1 MDGSMVD
8 GSMVNG
14 GMVDGSMMRRGMVC
28 RLIMRF
34 AGVLDIG
41 DIAGVSIINVVVHC
55 LEATIRK
62 LDMVLALSGIA
73 IAALASAKVEAVL
86 VGDTVLI
93 GVVGS
98 SGLIVGLVVASSV
111 VRGRGVVDRG
121 MVDGGVMDGG
131 SMVDRGVV
139 HGSVVDGSMVH
150 WGMVDGGMV
159 HWSMVHGSMVRWPM
173 VGNGRGGKG
182 SNEDEVLK

>member
-14 GMVDGSMMRRGMVC
+14 GMVDGSMMRRGMVG
-28 RLIMRF
+28 RLIMRL

-41 DIAGVSIINVVVHC
+41 DIAGVSIIDVVVHC

-62 LDMVLALSGIA
+62 LDVVLALGGIA
-73 IAALASAKVEAVL
+73 IAALTSAKVEAVL
-86 VGDTVLI
+86 VSDTILI
-93 GVVGS
+93 GVVGG

-121 MVDGGVMDGG
+121 MVDGGVVDGG

-139 HGSVVDGSMVH
+139 HRSVVDGSMVH

-159 HWSMVHGSMVRWPM
+159 HGSMVHGSMVRWPM

>member
-14 GMVDGSMMRRGMVC
+14 GMVDGSMMRRGMVG
-28 RLIMRF
+28 RLIMRL

-41 DIAGVSIINVVVHC
+41 DIAGVSIIDVVVHC

-62 LDMVLALSGIA
+62 LDVVLALGGIA
-73 IAALASAKVEAVL
+73 IAALTSAKVEAVL
-86 VGDTVLI
+86 VSDTILI
-93 GVVGS
+93 GVVGG

-121 MVDGGVMDGG
+121 MVDGGVVDGG

-139 HGSVVDGSMVH
+139 HRSVVDGSMVH

-159 HWSMVHGSMVRWPM
+159 HGSMVHGSMVRWPM
-173 VGNGRGGKG
+173 VGNSCGGKG